1 MSGRCK
7 SGDPSE
13 LANFGVQTAQ
23 LGGGDKQ
30 GNVLFTGYFS
40 PVMELRHEANEEYR
54 FPVYGL
60 PDCDK
65 DCPTRRRSG

>member
-1 MSGRCK
+1 MNNFISNNEWAMQ

-30 GNVLFTGYFS
+30 GNVCSWATFLRWWR
-40 PVMELRHEANEEYR
+40 RHEANEEYR

-60 PDCDK
+60 PDLW
-65 DCPTRRRSG
+65 